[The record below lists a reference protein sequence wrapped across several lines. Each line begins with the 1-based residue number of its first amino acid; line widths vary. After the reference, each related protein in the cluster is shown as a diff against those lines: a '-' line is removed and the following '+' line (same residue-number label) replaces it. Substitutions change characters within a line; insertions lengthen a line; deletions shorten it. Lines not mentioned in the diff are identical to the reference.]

1 MLMLNFNDC
10 IPLPDWRRKK
20 IKSISSLKKGPNAT
34 SFCSALVEIHLLFI
48 NQKKFLWLKMNFVDE
63 RIYICFIFKKNS

>member
-20 IKSISSLKKGPNAT
+20 IKSISSLKKGLKAT
-34 SFCSALVEIHLLFI
+34 SFCSALVEIQLSFI
-48 NQKKFLWLKMNFVDE
+48 IQ
-63 RIYICFIFKKNS
+63 KKNSLVKNEFR